1 MATTIFAK
9 VALYTLVLSL
19 QAGMRLYEYKK
30 VTHEIVY
37 WDDNGRFTVT
47 DEHGEIMLC
56 TKSDKAALAYFPM
69 FVARHLT
76 SKVELKGNLKVGAN
90 SDESSIIQHN
100 GHLVMIEI
108 FTSNKTNAKA
118 FYTEVVKDVGLNQQ
132 RIADTH
138 FIRYLSFMSDNA
150 PSL

>member
-9 VALYTLVLSL
+9 VALYTLALSL

-76 SKVELKGNLKVGAN
+76 SKVELKGGVN
-90 SDESSIIQHN
+90 SEGGPSHN